1 MIINIAVFISGRG
14 TNLQSIIDA
23 VTNDEIPVNIKA
35 VISDN
40 EDAYGLVRAQKAG
53 IETFWVDPDKY
64 DTDKQFEDEI
74 ISILQKRKV
83 ELVALAGFMRLL
95 SPYFL
100 NNFSG
105 KTMNIH
111 PSLLPSFRGLHAQ
124 KQALDYGVKIS
135 GCTVHFVDEGM
146 DTGPIILQEA
156 VKVYD
161 SDDEESLADR
171 ILEKEHEIYPEAIRL
186 YAEGKIKLEG
196 RRVIRLE
203 KKYRNHQ

>member
-1 MIINIAVFISGRG
+1 
-14 TNLQSIIDA
+14 
-23 VTNDEIPVNIKA
+23 
-35 VISDN
+35 
-40 EDAYGLVRAQKAG
+40 
-53 IETFWVDPDKY
+53 
-64 DTDKQFEDEI
+64 
-74 ISILQKRKV
+74 
-83 ELVALAGFMRLL
+83 
-95 SPYFL
+95 
-100 NNFSG
+100 
-105 KTMNIH
+105 MNIH

-124 KQALDYGVKIS
+124 KQAIDYGVKIS

>member
-14 TNLQSIIDA
+14 TNLQSIIDSIE
-23 VTNDEIPVNIKA
+23 NDEIPVNIKA

-40 EDAYGLVRAQKAG
+40 EEAYGLVRAREAD
-53 IETFWVDPDKY
+53 IETFWIDPDKY
-64 DTDKQFEDEI
+64 QTDEKFEDEI
-74 ISILQKRKV
+74 LSILEKKNI

-105 KTMNIH
+105 RTMNIH

-124 KQALDYGVKIS
+124 KQAIDYGVKIS

-156 VKVYD
+156 VPVYD
-161 SDDEESLADR
+161 SDDEESLAAR
-171 ILEKEHEIYPEAIRL
+171 ILEKEHQIYPEAIRL
-186 YAEGKIKLEG
+186 YAEGKIKVDC
-196 RRVIRLE
+196 RKVKRLE
-203 KKYRNHQ
+203 EKYTYEG